1 MDAAEKIAPLEAEP
15 LPWAEICSRYP
26 DQYVWL
32 VDVDNGP
39 DGAIRSG
46 RVADHDRSMKQLL
59 ARIDVPQPSSVV
71 IQTSARALRFPRI
84 EMTDEIRDVV
94 RPQR

>member
-1 MDAAEKIAPLEAEP
+1 MDAAKRIAPDETEP
-15 LPWAEICSRYP
+15 LTWAEICSRYP
-26 DQYVWL
+26 DQYVCL

-46 RVADHDRSMKQLL
+46 RVAGHDRSMRQLL
-59 ARIDVPQPSSVV
+59 VRIDVPQPTSVI
-71 IQTSARALRFPRI
+71 IQTSGRAVRFPRI
-84 EMTDEIRDVV
+84 EMTDEIRNVV